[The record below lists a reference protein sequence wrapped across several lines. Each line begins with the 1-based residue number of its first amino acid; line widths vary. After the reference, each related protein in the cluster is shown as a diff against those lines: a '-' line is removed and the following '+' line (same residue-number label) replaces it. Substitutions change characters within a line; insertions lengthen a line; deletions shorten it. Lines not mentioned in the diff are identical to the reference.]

1 MKIIAVSQ
9 RVDTIPS
16 RGERRDSLDQRLVS
30 FLKSAGFV
38 SIPISNRLLLECSTS
53 SEGILGNFMAHI
65 SPSALLLSGGNDLGE
80 FSDRDNTEKL
90 LLDYAE
96 LVNLPVL
103 GVCRGM
109 QMMATRSG
117 AQLMTVSGHINSRHR
132 ITGKIVREVNS
143 YHHYG
148 FYDWPS
154 DYEVLSKSADGV
166 IKAIRHLN
174 LPWEG
179 WMWHP
184 EREEEYSTEDVE
196 RLQKLVEGYS

>member
-1 MKIIAVSQ
+1 MKVIAVSQ
-9 RVDTIPS
+9 RIDIISS
-16 RGERRDSLDQRLVS
+16 REEKRDALDQRLVS
-30 FLKSAGFV
+30 FLGRAGF
-38 SIPISNRLLLECSTS
+38 ICMPISNAFLFEGQS
-53 SEGILGNFMAHI
+53 SSKAVIGNLMLQI

-80 FSDRDNTEKL
+80 FQDRDETESI

-96 LVNLPVL
+96 SNNMPVL
-103 GVCRGM
+103 GICRGM

-117 AQLMTVSGHINSRHR
+117 EKLKRVSGHTNSRHR
-132 ITGKIVREVNS
+132 ITGIITREVNS
-143 YHHYG
+143 YHQYG
-148 FYDWPS
+148 FYDCPS
-154 DYEVLSKSADGV
+154 DYEVLSRSADGV

-196 RLQKLVEGYS
+196 RLQKLVGG

>member
-9 RVDTIPS
+9 RVDIISS
-16 RGERRDSLDQRLVS
+16 REEKRDALDQRLVS
-30 FLKSAGFV
+30 FLGRAGFTCM
-38 SIPISNRLLLECSTS
+38 PISNAFLFEGQS
-53 SEGILGNFMAHI
+53 SSKAVIGNLMLQI

-80 FSDRDNTEKL
+80 FQDRDETESI
-90 LLDYAE
+90 LLDYAKS
-96 LVNLPVL
+96 NNMPVL
-103 GVCRGM
+103 GICRGM

-117 AQLMTVSGHINSRHR
+117 AKLKRVSGHTNSRHR
-132 ITGKIVREVNS
+132 ITGIITREVNS
-143 YHHYG
+143 YHQYG
-148 FYDWPS
+148 FYDCPS

-196 RLQKLVEGYS
+196 RLQKLVEG